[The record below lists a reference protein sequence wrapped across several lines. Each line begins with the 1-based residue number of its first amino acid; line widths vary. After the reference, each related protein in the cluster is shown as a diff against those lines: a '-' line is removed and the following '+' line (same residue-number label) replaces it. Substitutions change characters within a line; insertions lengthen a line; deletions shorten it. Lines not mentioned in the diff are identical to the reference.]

1 MFRRLLGGYIPSFGW
16 HRVELDGHYDSVEV
30 QVTQNDRVNLTLVR
44 FHLGRDRFTW
54 DRYDLTSDRSEFSRP
69 WGCTLYLEIQT

>member
-44 FHLGRDRFTW
+44 FHLGRDQFT
-54 DRYDLTSDRSEFSRP
+54 
-69 WGCTLYLEIQT
+69 CN